1 MRRSRASTVVPYVVL
16 AAVAAVYLLPIWLL
30 VVTSLR
36 SPIAGVFK
44 DWFPFRIEAFVPY
57 ELHLENYLKLLT
69 PVADGRT
76 GVSPDYGRGLVNSIL
91 IAGTTVVLGTLINA
105 MAAFAFSR
113 YSFPG
118 RGILFALVA
127 ASFLVPFEAI
137 VIPLYTIVNGLGL
150 TNTYFALIL
159 PAVANGIAIFVF
171 RQFFLGVPNDLFE
184 AALLDGASIWQ
195 VIWRVYLP
203 LTKPAFIASGIV
215 LFLGQW
221 QAYFW
226 PLVIVR
232 DHSMWTAQLAVATI
246 SGMVRDQPPD
256 FGGMFASAVVTLVIP
271 MILVLPLQRHFQVAF
286 FIGGTHQ

>member
-1 MRRSRASTVVPYVVL
+1 MRRWSASSVLPYLVL
-16 AAVAAVYLLPIWLL
+16 VAVAAAYLLPIWLV

-36 SPIAGVFK
+36 SPLAGVFK

-57 ELHLENYLKLLT
+57 EFHIENYLSLMT
-69 PVADGRT
+69 PGASSRT
-76 GVSPDYGRGLVNSIL
+76 GVSPDYGRGLLNSVV
-91 IAGTTVVLGTLINA
+91 IAGTTVALGTIVNA
-105 MAAFAFSR
+105 TAAFAFSR

-150 TNTYFALIL
+150 TNTYYALIL
-159 PAVANGIAIFVF
+159 PAVANGVSIFVF
-171 RQFFLGVPNDLFE
+171 RQFFLGVPKDLFE
-184 AALLDGASIWQ
+184 AALLDGASILQ

-232 DHSMWTAQLAVATI
+232 DHSMWTVQLAVSTI

-256 FGGMFASAVVTLVIP
+256 FGAMFASAVVTLVIP
-271 MILVLPLQRHFQVAF
+271 MMLVLPLQRNFQVAF
-286 FIGGTHQ
+286 FIGGTHH